1 MWSIHSYAGDYNPL
15 HEHGTVS
22 GRGVSMIAFLKL
34 PPQISNLAK
43 NMKGEIGVQH
53 GNSGSTDGLTQF
65 VWGGDSMYDIPRFK
79 HPSFAYAHPEVG
91 KVVIFPIW
99 LLHQVAPFF
108 GEGERR
114 TMSCNIDIINSHV

>member
-1 MWSIHSYAGDYNPL
+1 
-15 HEHGTVS
+15 
-22 GRGVSMIAFLKL
+22 
-34 PPQISNLAK
+34 
-43 NMKGEIGVQH
+43 
-53 GNSGSTDGLTQF
+53 
-65 VWGGDSMYDIPRFK
+65 MYDIPRFK
-79 HPSFAYAHPEVG
+79 HPSFAYVQPEVG

>member
-1 MWSIHSYAGDYNPL
+1 
-15 HEHGTVS
+15 
-22 GRGVSMIAFLKL
+22 
-34 PPQISNLAK
+34 
-43 NMKGEIGVQH
+43 MKEGEVGVQQ

-79 HPSFAYAHPEVG
+79 HPSFAYVHPEVG
-91 KVVIFPIW
+91 KVVVFPIW